1 MMNNNDSTVRG
12 YDKTALVLDPLDN
25 VAVALVPLQK
35 GDRCVIRF
43 PDRLDELTAE
53 EAIEFGHKIAL
64 KDFEANEP
72 VMKYGEEIGK
82 MCTAIHKGCWIHNHN
97 MYCERGLK

>member
-1 MMNNNDSTVRG
+1 MMMNDFTVSG
-12 YDKTALVLDPLDN
+12 DDKTALVLDPLDN
-25 VAVALVPLQK
+25 VAVALASLLK

-43 PDRLDELTAE
+43 PDRYEELIAE
-53 EAIEFGHKIAL
+53 EDIEFGHKIAL
-64 KDFEANEP
+64 KDFKTNEP

-82 MCTAIHKGCWIHNHN
+82 MSAALHKGCWVHNHN